1 MRESCIAFMNNKKVR
16 LQNHSEYF
24 RSHFGS
30 RLLVQG
36 ILGDTPLSGLRC
48 TGLPQETPQDPL
60 GTPPSSGCAGCT
72 FWYFSTS
79 GPKIYTDILS
89 NRGSGTPC
97 SVQCVLECSFI
108 HEVPNGL
115 RHCDSQPNP
124 QRKRCIASSPSLC
137 KHIESVNHT
146 IS

>member
-1 MRESCIAFMNNKKVR
+1 MRESCTAFMNNKKIHI
-16 LQNHSEYF
+16 QNHSEYF
-24 RSHFGS
+24 RSRFGS

-36 ILGDTPLSGLRC
+36 ILDDTPLSSLCC
-48 TGLPQETPQDPL
+48 TVLPQKHPRTHGNPL
-60 GTPPSSGCAGCT
+60 PLGCAGCT

-124 QRKRCIASSPSLC
+124 QRKRCTASNPSLC

>member
-1 MRESCIAFMNNKKVR
+1 MRESCTAFMNNQKKFTFKIILSISVAV
-16 LQNHSEYF
+16 LAQD
-24 RSHFGS
+24 
-30 RLLVQG
+30 LVQG
-36 ILGDTPLSGLRC
+36 ILDDTPLSSLCC
-48 TGLPQETPQDPL
+48 TVLPQKHPRTHGNPL
-60 GTPPSSGCAGCT
+60 PLGCAGCT

-124 QRKRCIASSPSLC
+124 QRKRCIASNPSLC